1 MSRHVALPF
10 RIVQRLMG
18 GGNVGRMKFGSRGKS
33 LHGCVIA
40 HDEIEHMRKESRIG
54 RSTAKRVRPDPAFG
68 QERTQP
74 LGVAGNKRK
83 CLNGNDFSHFPG
95 VSRGLSQA
103 GYLPFRNLWSLFS
116 KRSCPSLR
124 KVFKQ
129 LATTSRKVVP
139 GLNGLERIW
148 R

>member
-1 MSRHVALPF
+1 
-10 RIVQRLMG
+10 
-18 GGNVGRMKFGSRGKS
+18 
-33 LHGCVIA
+33 
-40 HDEIEHMRKESRIG
+40 
-54 RSTAKRVRPDPAFG
+54 
-68 QERTQP
+68 
-74 LGVAGNKRK
+74 
-83 CLNGNDFSHFPG
+83 
-95 VSRGLSQA
+95 
-103 GYLPFRNLWSLFS
+103 LPFRNLWSLFS